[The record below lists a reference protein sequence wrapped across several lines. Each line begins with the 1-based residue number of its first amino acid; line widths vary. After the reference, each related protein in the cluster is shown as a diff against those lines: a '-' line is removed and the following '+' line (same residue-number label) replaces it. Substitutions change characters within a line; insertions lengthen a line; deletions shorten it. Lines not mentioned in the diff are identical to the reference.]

1 MTTTTAAPAIKFSEI
16 LIATD
21 FSDAS
26 DSVLAYAKSMARNFD
41 SELLLVHVTAPVAHI
56 AIPEGAW
63 VDNDSARIESELE
76 ATQSAGA
83 ALRSEGFKANQ
94 LCAFGG
100 VASEIT
106 QAAAEHNADL
116 IVTGTHC
123 RKGLNR
129 LIFGSNAESILRATN
144 LPVLIVGPKAKAAPA
159 GKWPFSFV
167 LCAVNL
173 DDHGADVALYSR
185 QFAEEQAARTET
197 VCLPFYDALQEAEG
211 YGKFKKRLR
220 EILSADEAEK
230 VSPAVLPEPPNET
243 LTETAI
249 ARNADLVI
257 FDQRSKLLGWPHL
270 RSGLLADLLT
280 TAPCPVLAIPYAK

>member
-1 MTTTTAAPAIKFSEI
+1 MTTTAAPAIKFSEI

-26 DSVLAYAKSMARNFD
+26 DSALAYAKSMARNSD
-41 SELLLVHVTAPVAHI
+41 SELLLVHVAAPVAHI

-63 VDNDSARIESELE
+63 ADDDSARIDAELH

-83 ALRSEGFKANQ
+83 ALRSEGFKAKE

-100 VASEIT
+100 VANEIT
-106 QAAAEHNADL
+106 QAAAGHHADL

-129 LIFGSNAESILRATN
+129 LIFGSDAESILRSTN
-144 LPVLIVGPKAKAAPA
+144 LPVLIVGPKATAAPV
-159 GKWPFSFV
+159 GKWPLGFV

-173 DDHGADVALYSR
+173 DEHGADVALYSR
-185 QFAEEQAARTET
+185 QFAEEQGSRTQT
-197 VCLPFYDALQEAEG
+197 VCLPFYDLCQEAEG
-211 YGKFKKRLR
+211 YGKFTRRLR
-220 EILSADEAEK
+220 EILPADEADK
-230 VSPAVLPEPPNET
+230 LSPAVLPEPPNET

-249 ARNADLVI
+249 ARDADLVI
-257 FDQRSKLLGWPHL
+257 FDQRSGLLGWPHL

-280 TAPCPVLAIPYAK
+280 TAPCPVLAIPYTK

>member
-1 MTTTTAAPAIKFSEI
+1 MTTTAAPAIKFSEI

-26 DSVLAYAKSMARNFD
+26 GNALAYAKGMALNFD
-41 SELLLVHVTAPVAHI
+41 SRLLLVHVTAPVAHV
-56 AIPEGAW
+56 AIPEGGWA
-63 VDNDSARIESELE
+63 DDDSARIEFELE
-76 ATQSAGA
+76 ATQTAGA

-106 QAAAEHNADL
+106 QAAAEHHADL

-129 LIFGSNAESILRATN
+129 LIFGSDAESILRATN
-144 LPVLIVGPKAKAAPA
+144 LPVLIVGPKAKAAPV
-159 GKWPFSFV
+159 GKWSLRVV
-167 LCAVNL
+167 LCVVNL
-173 DDHGADVALYSR
+173 DEHGADVALYCR
-185 QFAEEQAARTET
+185 QFAEEQGSKTQT
-197 VCLPFYDALQEAEG
+197 VCLPFYDACQQAEG
-211 YGKFKKRLR
+211 YGNFKKRLR
-220 EILSADEAEK
+220 EILPADAADK
-230 VSPAVLPEPPNET
+230 LSPAVLPEPPQET
-243 LTETAI
+243 LMETAI

-257 FDQRSKLLGWPHL
+257 FDQRSRLLGWPHL

-280 TAPCPVLAIPYAK
+280 TAPCPVLAIPHTK